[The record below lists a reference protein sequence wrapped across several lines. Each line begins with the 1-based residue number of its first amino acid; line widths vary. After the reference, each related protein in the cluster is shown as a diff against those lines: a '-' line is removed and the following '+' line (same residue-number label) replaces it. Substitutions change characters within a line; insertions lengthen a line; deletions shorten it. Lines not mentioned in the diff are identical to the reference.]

1 MKESESLKYQAIG
14 EELAEGLRVGASKTK
29 DPKLEPCRCGRP
41 VEVNYIA
48 GLGRGVIEYVS
59 NPFKSS
65 YPTYYIHCPVCNRNL
80 CIRITRGS
88 AVEYRDRARRKLIRK
103 WNAVVRSDI
112 DLIPAN
118 TKNVWEV
125 TK

>member
-1 MKESESLKYQAIG
+1 M
-14 EELAEGLRVGASKTK
+14 TK

-41 VEVNYIA
+41 AEVQYIA

-65 YPTYYIHCPVCNRNL
+65 YPTYYIHCLVCNRNL

-103 WNAVVRSDI
+103 WNAVMRSDI

-125 TK
+125 KER

>member
-1 MKESESLKYQAIG
+1 MKQSESLMCAAIG
-14 EELAEGLRVGASKTK
+14 EELAEGLRVGVSKTK
-29 DPKLEPCRCGRP
+29 DPKLEPCRCGRLA
-41 VEVNYIA
+41 EVQYIA
-48 GLGRGVIEYVS
+48 GLGRGVIEHVS
-59 NPFKSS
+59 NPFKSN

-103 WNAVVRSDI
+103 WNAVMRADI

>member
-1 MKESESLKYQAIG
+1 MKQSESLMCAAIG
-14 EELAEGLRVGASKTK
+14 EELAEGLRVGVSKTK
-29 DPKLEPCRCGRP
+29 DPKLGPCRCGRP
-41 VEVNYIA
+41 AEVQFIA
-48 GLGRGVIEYVS
+48 GLGRGVIEHVS

-103 WNAVVRSDI
+103 WNAVMRADI

>member
-1 MKESESLKYQAIG
+1 MSIGYTGSIGLKWDPPI
-14 EELAEGLRVGASKTK
+14 K
-29 DPKLEPCRCGRP
+29 DPKLKPCKCGRD
-41 VEVNYIA
+41 VEVKYIA
-48 GLGRGVIEYVS
+48 GLGRGVIEHVN

-65 YPTYYIHCPVCNRNL
+65 YPTLYIHCPVCNRNL

-103 WNAVVRSDI
+103 WNAVMRADI

>member
-1 MKESESLKYQAIG
+1 MG
-14 EELAEGLRVGASKTK
+14 VSKTK
-29 DPKLEPCRCGRP
+29 DPKLKPCRCGQA
-41 VEVNYIA
+41 VEVGYIA
-48 GLGRGVIEYVS
+48 GLGRGVIEYVK

-88 AVEYRDRARRKLIRK
+88 AVEYRDKARRKLIRR
-103 WNAVVRSDI
+103 WNEAMDA
-112 DLIPAN
+112 DFIPAN
-118 TKNVWEV
+118 TEKLWEV